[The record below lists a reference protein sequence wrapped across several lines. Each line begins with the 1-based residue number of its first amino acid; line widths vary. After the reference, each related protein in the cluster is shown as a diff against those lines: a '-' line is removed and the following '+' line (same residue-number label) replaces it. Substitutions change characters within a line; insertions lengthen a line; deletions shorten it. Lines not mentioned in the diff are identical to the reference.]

1 MQPPKKMA
9 EYHEELKTVL
19 ADAHVRDTLEKIA
32 LAYRATREKIFSPI
46 NEPEVVA
53 GNAAAKDYAMDH
65 YDELVEQFTKE
76 ATKRGA
82 IVHFAS
88 TGAEA
93 NAIITQ
99 IAKDHDVKLVT
110 KTKSLTSKEILLNK
124 ALEAAGIEVVEGDL
138 GEWILQLRDEYPGH
152 LVLPA
157 MHLSRHQ
164 VAKTFSEATN
174 HEQDPDIQKLVMV
187 ARRELRQKFFNAD
200 MGLTSA
206 NFIVAET
213 GTVGVCTNE
222 GNARMVTTLPRVQV
236 SLVGLDK
243 IVRTTHEALNA
254 QYVLARNGTGQPI
267 TSYVTWM
274 SGAMEQL
281 QNPDKKKIYHIVIL
295 DNGRKALAKDPLCRE
310 ALRCIRCGA
319 CANIC
324 PIYRMVGGQAMGHVY
339 VGAIGLILTYFF
351 HGKEKARNIVQNCIN
366 CGACKAVCAGGL
378 DQPAIIAEIR
388 SRLNEEGGSSVES
401 SLLAKT
407 LSNRK
412 MFHAMLRVGKW
423 AQKPMTMGSP
433 YIRHLPEVFIKGQQ
447 FRALP
452 AIADTPFRDLWE
464 KKLKATTNPKA
475 MIKVGLFAGCAQDF
489 IYPEQLAAAVKIF
502 NAKNCAVDFPTAQSC
517 CGLPVMMMGERKA
530 AETVAKNNLLA
541 FDVAS
546 YDYIVTLCASCAS
559 HLKHSYPRI
568 LRNSPELAGKVEQF
582 TQKVIDFSSF
592 AHNVLKISAA
602 DLNKSSEGVC
612 YHSPCH
618 LCRGMGVTKEPRALM
633 DMAANYKPAE
643 EEDVCCGFGG
653 SYSLKFPEIASQV
666 LEKKMSNLEATGAT
680 TLVTDC
686 PGCVLQLRGGQEKRG
701 RANKLKVEHIAELIA
716 RQLK

>member
-9 EYHEELKTVL
+9 TYQEELKTAL
-19 ADAHVRDTLEKIA
+19 ADSFVRETLDKIA
-32 LAYRATREKIFSPI
+32 VAYRTSRQRIFSVI
-46 NEPEVVA
+46 NEQEHVT
-53 GNAAAKDYAMDH
+53 GNTVAKDYAMDH
-65 YDELVEQFTKE
+65 YDELYEMFARE
-76 ATKRGA
+76 AAKRGA
-82 IVHFAS
+82 VVHYAA

-93 NAIITQ
+93 KAIIAK
-99 IAKDHDVKLVT
+99 IAQDNNVKLVS
-110 KTKSLTSKEILLNK
+110 KTKSLTSKEILLNP
-124 ALEAAGIEVVEGDL
+124 ALEAVGCEVVEGDL

-157 MHLSRHQ
+157 MHLSRYQ
-164 VAKTFSEATN
+164 VADTFSDVTRFKQEA
-174 HEQDPDIQKLVMV
+174 DIPKLCMV
-187 ARRELRQKFFNAD
+187 ARRVLREKFFNAD
-200 MGLTSA
+200 MGITGA

-222 GNARMVTTLPRVQV
+222 GNARLVTTLPRVQV
-236 SLVGLDK
+236 SIVGIDK
-243 IVRTTHEALNA
+243 IVRTTREALNA

-281 QNPDKKKIYHIVIL
+281 QNPDKKKIYHIVVL
-295 DNGRKALAKDPLCRE
+295 DNGRTALSKDPLCRE

-324 PIYRMVGGQAMGHVY
+324 PVYRMVGGQAMGHVY

-351 HGKEKARNIVQNCIN
+351 HGKDKARNIMQNCIN
-366 CGACKAVCAGGL
+366 CGACKAVCAGGVNL
-378 DQPAIIAEIR
+378 PAVITELRARI
-388 SRLNEEGGSSVES
+388 NEEEGSPVES

-412 MFHAMLRVGKW
+412 LFHSMLRVGKW

-433 YIRHLPEVFIKGQQ
+433 YIRHLPEVFLKGQD

-452 AIADTPFRDLWE
+452 AIANTPFRDMWA
-464 KKLKATTNPKA
+464 KMKDTTNPKA
-475 MIKVGLFAGCAQDF
+475 LIKVGLFGGCAQDF
-489 IYPEQLAAAVKIF
+489 IYPEQLVAAVKVF
-502 NAKNCAVDFPTAQSC
+502 TAKGCAVDFPMAQSC
-517 CGLPVMMMGERKA
+517 CGLPVQMMGERKA

-541 FDVAS
+541 FDAAT

-559 HLKHSYPRI
+559 HLKHSYART
-568 LRNSPELAGKVEQF
+568 LRNYPELTSKVEQF

-592 AHNVLKISAA
+592 ASKVLKISEA
-602 DLNKSSEGVC
+602 DLKKSNESVC

-618 LCRGMGVTKEPRALM
+618 LCRGMEVTEEPRALLG
-633 DMAANYKPAE
+633 MAANYKAAE

-653 SYSLKFPEIASQV
+653 SYSLKFPEIAGQV
-666 LEKKMSNLEATGAT
+666 LEKKMTNLEATGAS
-680 TLVTDC
+680 TLLTDC

-701 RANKLKVEHIAELIA
+701 KKLKVEHMAELIA